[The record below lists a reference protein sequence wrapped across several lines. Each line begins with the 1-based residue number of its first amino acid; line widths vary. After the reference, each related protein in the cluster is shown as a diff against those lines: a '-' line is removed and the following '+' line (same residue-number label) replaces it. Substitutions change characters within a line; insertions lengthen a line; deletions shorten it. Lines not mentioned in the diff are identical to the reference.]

1 MAAPLRPAAT
11 KAYLREKWIFVPA
24 ISGAAGP
31 TVAEATGASALDVTN
46 MIFASAARPSQ
57 STNVARTTRRLGDA
71 NTYEFIGESQL
82 TLGEL
87 RYAFNPQGAALSDGK
102 KAFEKFPEGTT
113 GFLVC
118 RLGIDRDTNEV
129 LLLAVDGRSD
139 DSRGYTMV
147 ELARMMQD
155 LGADEA
161 LNLDG
166 GGSTTMVG
174 GKRGVLKVLNDP
186 SDSVLRNVA
195 NALVVRRD

>member
-118 RLGIDRDTNEV
+118 RLGIDRDTDIAADQFVTVYPVEFGPQQETTEGDAEAAEV
-129 LLLAVDGRSD
+129 AITQSVAITGPKRMNTAVL
-139 DSRGYTMV
+139 T
-147 ELARMMQD
+147 
-155 LGADEA
+155 
-161 LNLDG
+161 
-166 GGSTTMVG
+166 
-174 GKRGVLKVLNDP
+174 
-186 SDSVLRNVA
+186 
-195 NALVVRRD
+195 